1 MRFKFLVTLLFL
13 MVLSIS
19 CTTVPAGY
27 RGIKVYLMGS
37 STGVDAQSLSVGR
50 YFYWPLTQEIFKFPT
65 FQQNV
70 VWEGREAITFQTIE
84 GLTARADIG
93 ISYYLIADSVPVLF
107 QKYRRGIDEITSL
120 YLRNMVIDVMNSLA
134 SQMTIE
140 SVYGNGRQV
149 LIDKSTEMVA
159 KQVRPFGIVVER
171 VYSVGEFRLPPA
183 VVTAIN
189 LKIEA
194 SQRAQQRENEVK
206 EAEAEASKKIAT
218 AKGEAESVRIRAEA
232 EATAN
237 KSVANSVTPSLI
249 QYQSIKRWDGRLPL
263 VTSGTIPMLNL
274 DQLLKQATP

>member
-1 MRFKFLVTLLFL
+1 MRFKFVVSLLFL

-37 STGVDAQSLSVGR
+37 STGVDAQPLNVGR
-50 YFYWPLTQEIFKFPT
+50 YFYWPLTQQIFKFPT

-70 VWEGREAITFQTIE
+70 VWEGQEEITFQTIE
-84 GLTARADIG
+84 GLSARAEIG
-93 ISYYLIADSVPVLF
+93 MSYYLVSDSVPVLF
-107 QKYRRGIDEITSL
+107 QKYRRGIDEITSV
-120 YLRNMVIDVMNSLA
+120 YLRNMVIDVLNNLA

-140 SVYGNGRQV
+140 SVYGKGRQ
-149 LIDKSTEMVA
+149 LLLDKATEMVA
-159 KQVRPFGIVVER
+159 NQVRPFGIVVER
-171 VYSVGEFRLPPA
+171 VYSIGEFRLPPA

-206 EAEAEASKKIAT
+206 EAEAEASKKIAQ
-218 AKGEAESVRIRAEA
+218 ARGEAESVRIRAEA

-263 VTSGTIPMLNL
+263 VTGGTVPLLNL
-274 DQLLKQATP
+274 EQLLKQP

>member
-1 MRFKFLVTLLFL
+1 MRFKFLVSLLFL

-37 STGVDAQSLSVGR
+37 STGVDAQPLNVGR
-50 YFYWPLTQEIFKFPT
+50 YFYWPLTQEIYKFPT

-263 VTSGTIPMLNL
+263 VTSGTVPLLNL
-274 DQLLKQATP
+274 DQLLKQP

>member
-1 MRFKFLVTLLFL
+1 MRFQFLLVLLFL
-13 MVLSIS
+13 IISINS

-37 STGVDAQSLSVGR
+37 STGVDAQPLGVGR
-50 YFYWPLTQEIFKFPT
+50 YFFWPMTQEIYKFPT

-70 VWEGREAITFQTIE
+70 VWEGKDEITFQTVE

-93 ISYYLIADSVPVLF
+93 ISYYLVADSIPILF
-107 QKYRRGIDEITSL
+107 QKYRRGIDEITSI
-120 YLRNMVIDVMNSLA
+120 YLRNMVIDVLNNLA

-140 SVYGNGRQV
+140 SVYGKGRQLLV
-149 LIDKSTEMVA
+149 DKATENVA

-171 VYSVGEFRLPPA
+171 VYSVGEFRLPS
-183 VVTAIN
+183 VVVSAIN

-237 KSVANSVTPSLI
+237 KSVANSITQTLI
-249 QYQSIKRWDGRLPL
+249 QYQSIKKWDGRLPL
-263 VTSGTIPMLNL
+263 VTGGTIPLLNM
-274 DQLLKQATP
+274 DQILKQSSP